1 MVKALKII
9 AIAAS
14 LSTLSACVTQNYQ
27 NANTPVVE
35 NDSTNLEIAMTRISL
50 GLGYLKM
57 GNTTQAKLN
66 LEKAKRFAPDLVQ
79 VYTAFAHYYETVG
92 EDALTVSSY
101 EKALSLK
108 PDDAD
113 TLNNYGVYLCR
124 QDRLPEAEKQFL
136 RAIAVPS
143 YLLVSQSYENLALCQ
158 LKAPNF
164 EKAETYLLKAIDHNP
179 SNSSSLYQMMRLMYA
194 KGDYQA
200 ALDFASRFEK
210 ATRRFNP
217 DSLALTYKIYQKL
230 NDTRTARNYGSML
243 VSMFPEAYLSKQYLL
258 NQLAEIE
265 PDELAEKYRLLNSTE
280 LVKDSN
286 KRVVKLTPNNKPAIG
301 LDKKRRASQVAKSE
315 IRSVAVPQTKAE
327 EKSTAEIK
335 TQPTQPAKRVVVLSP
350 EPSQREVPEQTTE
363 LPSDV
368 KSATETSIVE
378 TGDTVADAIA
388 LAKAEIAAIDEQ
400 LGEEAIVDDT
410 QQTEPFEAAQKV
422 DTDTLATTSE
432 VIEEEAET
440 AESANT
446 TNTTDTTNETLT
458 AEVTLTPEVAETAET
473 VDKSAT
479 GENKETFTEEVI
491 TTDAIVENKLVS
503 EVASDFG
510 AANEATELAADE
522 LVEDNLMVETD
533 ATQAD
538 IERETSAEVNELGT
552 LVKEEAS
559 QSPELIEDNLV
570 SNDVTVESENEEISE
585 YQTLD
590 ELPQHIIEKGENLFS
605 VSKRY
610 NIRLSTLIKWNELD
624 DRALVRIGDVIY
636 LADPSELKTQEEQ

>member
-1 MVKALKII
+1 MVKALKFIV
-9 AIAAS
+9 IAAS

-92 EDALTVSSY
+92 EDTLTVSSY
-101 EKALSLK
+101 EKALSIK

-179 SNSSSLYQMMRLMYA
+179 SNSSTLYQMMRLMYA

-200 ALDFASRFEK
+200 ALGFASRFEK

-217 DSLALTYKIYQKL
+217 DSLALTYKIYLQL

-243 VSMFPEAYLSKQYLL
+243 VSMFPDAYLSKQYLL
-258 NQLAEIE
+258 NQLAQIE

-280 LVKDSN
+280 VVNDSN

-301 LDKKRRASQVAKSE
+301 LDKKRRTSQVAKSE
-315 IRSVAVPQTKAE
+315 SRTEALPQTNAE

-335 TQPTQPAKRVVVLSP
+335 PQPTQPAKRVVVLSP
-350 EPSQREVPEQTTE
+350 EPSQREVPEQTAE
-363 LPSDV
+363 LQSDI
-368 KSATETSIVE
+368 KSETDTPIVE

-400 LGEEAIVDDT
+400 LGEESTVDGT
-410 QQTEPFEAAQKV
+410 QQTDSQEAVQSLN
-422 DTDTLATTSE
+422 TDALA
-432 VIEEEAET
+432 
-440 AESANT
+440 
-446 TNTTDTTNETLT
+446 LT
-458 AEVTLTPEVAETAET
+458 KEVAETVESTNIPESIGESVIEENLET
-473 VDKSAT
+473 IA
-479 GENKETFTEEVI
+479 EEV
-491 TTDAIVENKLVS
+491 TASDAIADNNTVS
-503 EVASDFG
+503 EGASDLG
-510 AANEATELAADE
+510 TANEETDLAVDE
-522 LVEDNLMVETD
+522 LVEANLVVETD
-533 ATQAD
+533 ATQGD
-538 IERETSAEVNELGT
+538 IEKQTFAEINELSD
-552 LVKEEAS
+552 LAKEEVS
-559 QSPELIEDNLV
+559 ESLELIEDNLV
-570 SNDVTVESENEEISE
+570 SKHVTLGAADDEASD
-585 YQTLD
+585 YQSLE

-636 LADPSELKTQEEQ
+636 LADPSELRTQEEQ

>member
-1 MVKALKII
+1 
-9 AIAAS
+9 
-14 LSTLSACVTQNYQ
+14 
-27 NANTPVVE
+27 
-35 NDSTNLEIAMTRISL
+35 
-50 GLGYLKM
+50 
-57 GNTTQAKLN
+57 
-66 LEKAKRFAPDLVQ
+66 
-79 VYTAFAHYYETVG
+79 
-92 EDALTVSSY
+92 
-101 EKALSLK
+101 
-108 PDDAD
+108 
-113 TLNNYGVYLCR
+113 
-124 QDRLPEAEKQFL
+124 
-136 RAIAVPS
+136 
-143 YLLVSQSYENLALCQ
+143 
-158 LKAPNF
+158 
-164 EKAETYLLKAIDHNP
+164 HNP

-280 LVKDSN
+280 LVNDSN

-335 TQPTQPAKRVVVLSP
+335 TQSTQPAKRVVVLSP

-368 KSATETSIVE
+368 KSATDTSIVE

-400 LGEEAIVDDT
+400 LGEETIVDDI

-432 VIEEEAET
+432 VVEEEAET
-440 AESANT
+440 AESINT
-446 TNTTDTTNETLT
+446 TNTTDTTKETLT

-473 VDKSAT
+473 VDKSA
-479 GENKETFTEEVI
+479 
-491 TTDAIVENKLVS
+491 
-503 EVASDFG
+503 
-510 AANEATELAADE
+510 
-522 LVEDNLMVETD
+522 
-533 ATQAD
+533 
-538 IERETSAEVNELGT
+538 IE
-552 LVKEEAS
+552 
-559 QSPELIEDNLV
+559 
-570 SNDVTVESENEEISE
+570 ENEE
-585 YQTLD
+585 
-590 ELPQHIIEKGENLFS
+590 
-605 VSKRY
+605 
-610 NIRLSTLIKWNELD
+610 
-624 DRALVRIGDVIY
+624 
-636 LADPSELKTQEEQ
+636 

>member
-1 MVKALKII
+1 MVKALKVI

-280 LVKDSN
+280 LVNDSN

-327 EKSTAEIK
+327 EKSTAETK
-335 TQPTQPAKRVVVLSP
+335 PQPTQSAKRVVVLRP
-350 EPSQREVPEQTTE
+350 EPSQREVPEQTAE
-363 LPSDV
+363 IPSDV
-368 KSATETSIVE
+368 KSATDTSIVE

-400 LGEEAIVDDT
+400 LGEETIVDDT

-432 VIEEEAET
+432 VVEEEAET
-440 AESANT
+440 AESINT
-446 TNTTDTTNETLT
+446 TNTTNT

-479 GENKETFTEEVI
+479 GENK
-491 TTDAIVENKLVS
+491 LVS
-503 EVASDFG
+503 EAASDLG
-510 AANEATELAADE
+510 TATEATELAVVE
-522 LVEDNLMVETD
+522 LVEDNLVVETD

-538 IERETSAEVNELGT
+538 LEKETSAEVNELGT
-552 LVKEEAS
+552 LAKEEAS

-570 SNDVTVESENEEISE
+570 SNDVTVKSENEEISE

>member
-280 LVKDSN
+280 LVNDSN

-335 TQPTQPAKRVVVLSP
+335 TQSTQPAKRVVVLSP

-368 KSATETSIVE
+368 KSATDTSIVE

-400 LGEEAIVDDT
+400 LGEETIVDDI

-432 VIEEEAET
+432 VVEEEAET
-440 AESANT
+440 AESINT
-446 TNTTDTTNETLT
+446 TNTTDTTKETLT

-473 VDKSAT
+473 VDKSAIE
-479 GENKETFTEEVI
+479 ENEETFTEEVI
-491 TTDAIVENKLVS
+491 ATDAFVENKLVS
-503 EVASDFG
+503 EVASDLG
-510 AANEATELAADE
+510 AANEATDLAVDE

-552 LVKEEAS
+552 LAKEQAS

-570 SNDVTVESENEEISE
+570 SNDVTVKSENEEISE